1 MTELRTMLDASLA
14 ELTEARRPWWRI
26 GAAVLS
32 LIASPASAQGSVPFT
47 QLIAQGYYYTVVTQG
62 LFLMRKEDWVY
73 VCLASQ
79 PIDHPA
85 TLTKMQEYRDMNCVL
100 VNN

>member
-1 MTELRTMLDASLA
+1 MTELRTMFDTSR
-14 ELTEARRPWWRI
+14 TEAHRPCWRRI

-32 LIASPASAQGSVPFT
+32 LIASPASAQDSVPFT

-73 VCLASQ
+73 VCLSSQ
-79 PIDHPA
+79 SIDHPA
-85 TLTKMQEYRDMNCVL
+85 TLTKMQEYYRGMNCVL